1 VQRMNIGI
9 CGLGTVACGVIN
21 VWQRNQSLLTRRAGQ
36 NSVITHIGARRDNPA
51 CDTHAYTAS
60 RDIFAVVNDPSVDV
74 VVELI
79 GGIEPARQLVMEAIA
94 AGKHVVT
101 ANKALIA
108 EHGDEILAAAALADV
123 EVRFEAAVAGGIPVI
138 KALTEGLSG
147 NAIESIVGIINGT
160 GNYILTE
167 MREKNRSFEDALAD
181 AQRLGYA
188 EADPTYDVEGIDA
201 AQKLTILAA
210 LAYGTP
216 LDASCC
222 YTEGI
227 SAVSVEDMTY
237 ANELGYCIK
246 HLGIARATKQG
257 LEMRVHPALIPKS
270 RLIANVNG
278 VLNAVA
284 IHGDAVG
291 PTLFCGAGAGAEP
304 TASAVIADIV
314 DISRKMACGSKASSG
329 VSAAPSEQQESV
341 QAALHRVVP
350 ITDIHCAYYLRIA
363 AANRPG
369 VLSQITQVLS
379 DADISVEGVRQHE
392 HTVGAHAHTDEPVP
406 IVLTTNVTL
415 ESNFRAAV
423 AQIEMLDTV
432 LQPVSIIRIESVD

>member
-1 VQRMNIGI
+1 MNIGI

-21 VWQRNQSLLTRRAGQ
+21 VWQRNQSLLTSRAGQ

-51 CDTHAYTAS
+51 CDTHAYTVS

-216 LDASCC
+216 LDASRC

-314 DISRKMACGSKASSG
+314 DISRKMACGSKASSD

-341 QAALHRVVP
+341 QAALHRFVP
-350 ITDIHCAYYLRIA
+350 ITGIHCAYYLRIA

-392 HTVGAHAHTDEPVP
+392 HTVGAHTHNDEPVP

>member
-1 VQRMNIGI
+1 MNIGI

-21 VWQRNQSLLTRRAGQ
+21 VWQRNQSLLTSRAGQ

-51 CDTHAYTAS
+51 CDTHAYTVS

-216 LDASCC
+216 LDASRC

-227 SAVSVEDMTY
+227 SAVSVADMTY

-284 IHGDAVG
+284 IHGD
-291 PTLFCGAGAGAEP
+291 
-304 TASAVIADIV
+304 
-314 DISRKMACGSKASSG
+314 
-329 VSAAPSEQQESV
+329 
-341 QAALHRVVP
+341 
-350 ITDIHCAYYLRIA
+350 
-363 AANRPG
+363 
-369 VLSQITQVLS
+369 
-379 DADISVEGVRQHE
+379 
-392 HTVGAHAHTDEPVP
+392 
-406 IVLTTNVTL
+406 
-415 ESNFRAAV
+415 
-423 AQIEMLDTV
+423 
-432 LQPVSIIRIESVD
+432 

>member
-1 VQRMNIGI
+1 MNIGI

-21 VWQRNQSLLTRRAGQ
+21 VWQRNQSLLTSRAGQ

-216 LDASCC
+216 LDASRC

>member
-1 VQRMNIGI
+1 MNIGI

-21 VWQRNQSLLTRRAGQ
+21 VWQRNQSLLTSRAGK

-51 CDTHAYTAS
+51 CDTHAYTVS

-216 LDASCC
+216 LDASRC

-314 DISRKMACGSKASSG
+314 DISRKMACGSKAGSD

>member
-1 VQRMNIGI
+1 MKIGI

-216 LDASCC
+216 LDASRC

>member
-21 VWQRNQSLLTRRAGQ
+21 VWQRNQSLLTSRAGQ

-216 LDASCC
+216 LDASRC

>member
-1 VQRMNIGI
+1 MQRMNIGI

-21 VWQRNQSLLTRRAGQ
+21 VWQRNQSLLTSRAGQ

-216 LDASCC
+216 LDASRC

>member
-1 VQRMNIGI
+1 MQRMNIGI

-21 VWQRNQSLLTRRAGQ
+21 VWQRNQSLLTSRAGQ
-36 NSVITHIGARRDNPA
+36 NSVITHIGARRDNSA
-51 CDTHAYTAS
+51 CDTHAYTVS

-201 AQKLTILAA
+201 AQKLT
-210 LAYGTP
+210 
-216 LDASCC
+216 
-222 YTEGI
+222 
-227 SAVSVEDMTY
+227 
-237 ANELGYCIK
+237 K
-246 HLGIARATKQG
+246 
-257 LEMRVHPALIPKS
+257 
-270 RLIANVNG
+270 
-278 VLNAVA
+278 
-284 IHGDAVG
+284 
-291 PTLFCGAGAGAEP
+291 
-304 TASAVIADIV
+304 
-314 DISRKMACGSKASSG
+314 
-329 VSAAPSEQQESV
+329 
-341 QAALHRVVP
+341 
-350 ITDIHCAYYLRIA
+350 
-363 AANRPG
+363 
-369 VLSQITQVLS
+369 
-379 DADISVEGVRQHE
+379 
-392 HTVGAHAHTDEPVP
+392 
-406 IVLTTNVTL
+406 
-415 ESNFRAAV
+415 
-423 AQIEMLDTV
+423 
-432 LQPVSIIRIESVD
+432 

>member
-21 VWQRNQSLLTRRAGQ
+21 VWQRNQSLLTSRAGQ

-51 CDTHAYTAS
+51 CDTHAYTVS

-216 LDASCC
+216 LDASRC

>member
-1 VQRMNIGI
+1 MNIGI

-21 VWQRNQSLLTRRAGQ
+21 VWQRNQSLLTSRAGQ

-51 CDTHAYTAS
+51 CDTHAYTVS

-108 EHGDEILAAAALADV
+108 EHGDAILAAAALADV

-216 LDASCC
+216 LDASRC

>member
-1 VQRMNIGI
+1 MNIGI

-21 VWQRNQSLLTRRAGQ
+21 VWQRNQSLLTSRAGQ

-51 CDTHAYTAS
+51 CDTHAYTVS

-216 LDASCC
+216 LDASRC

>member
-1 VQRMNIGI
+1 MQRMNIGI

-21 VWQRNQSLLTRRAGQ
+21 VWQRNQSLLTSRAGQ

-51 CDTHAYTAS
+51 CDTHAYTVS

-216 LDASCC
+216 LDASRC

-314 DISRKMACGSKASSG
+314 DISRKMACGSKASSD

-432 LQPVSIIRIESVD
+432 LQPVSTIRIESVD

>member
-1 VQRMNIGI
+1 MNIGI

-21 VWQRNQSLLTRRAGQ
+21 VWQRNQSLLTSRAGQ

-51 CDTHAYTAS
+51 CDTHAYTVS

-216 LDASCC
+216 LDASRC

-314 DISRKMACGSKASSG
+314 DISRKMACGSKASSD

-341 QAALHRVVP
+341 QAALHRFVP

-432 LQPVSIIRIESVD
+432 LQPVSTIRIESVD

>member
-1 VQRMNIGI
+1 MQRMNIGI

-21 VWQRNQSLLTRRAGQ
+21 VWQRNQSLLTSRAVQ
-36 NSVITHIGARRDNPA
+36 NSGITHIGARRDNPA
-51 CDTHAYTAS
+51 CDTHAYTVS

-216 LDASCC
+216 LDANRC

-227 SAVSVEDMTY
+227 SAISVEDMTY

-246 HLGIARATKQG
+246 HLGIARATEQG

-314 DISRKMACGSKASSG
+314 DLSRKMACGSEASSDVG
-329 VSAAPSEQQESV
+329 AASSV
-341 QAALHRVVP
+341 QKENVQDALHRVVP
-350 ITDIHCAYYLRIA
+350 ITAIHCAYYLRIA

-392 HTVGAHAHTDEPVP
+392 HTVGAHAYTDESVP

-423 AQIEMLDTV
+423 AQIEKLDTV

>member
-1 VQRMNIGI
+1 MQRMNIGI

-21 VWQRNQSLLTRRAGQ
+21 VWQRNQSLLTSRAGQ

-51 CDTHAYTAS
+51 CDTHAYTVS

-216 LDASCC
+216 LDASRC

-227 SAVSVEDMTY
+227 SAVSVADMTY

-314 DISRKMACGSKASSG
+314 DISRKMACGSKASSD
-329 VSAAPSEQQESV
+329 VSAAPSEPQASV

-392 HTVGAHAHTDEPVP
+392 HTVGAHTHTNEPVP

>member
-1 VQRMNIGI
+1 MQRMNIGI

-21 VWQRNQSLLTRRAGQ
+21 VWQRNQLLLASRAGQ
-36 NSVITHIGARRDNPA
+36 NSGITHIGARRDNPT
-51 CDTHAYTAS
+51 CDTQAYTVS

-216 LDASCC
+216 LDASRC

-227 SAVSVEDMTY
+227 SAVSVEDMIY

-246 HLGIARATKQG
+246 HLGIARATEQG

-304 TASAVIADIV
+304 TASAVIADII
-314 DISRKMACGSKASSG
+314 DISRNMSCGSKASSDVG
-329 VSAAPSEQQESV
+329 ADPSVQPENV
-341 QAALHRVVP
+341 QAALHQVVP

-392 HTVGAHAHTDEPVP
+392 HTVGAHDHTDGPVP
-406 IVLTTNVTL
+406 IVLTTNITL
-415 ESNFRAAV
+415 ESNFLAAV
-423 AQIEMLDTV
+423 AQIEKLDTV